1 MIAGAGL
8 AGASVAVTLCEE
20 GFGGGIALLGAE
32 VTSPFGRPPL
42 SKTYL
47 LGKEGLADWYVK
59 PAGWYDDN
67 QVDLRPD
74 AAVEHVDT
82 DAALVVLA
90 SGEAVGY
97 DRLVLCTGGRARR
110 LEIPGADLVGVHTL
124 RTVADCEAIK
134 IAAQPGSRAAVIGM
148 RFTPPQ
154 TAMRI
159 RSPTSTPIEVS
170 RLPGGNASSA
180 AIASLSRRLAP
191 SSTRNPP
198 CSLCR
203 GTG

>member
-1 MIAGAGL
+1 MTTQREPDRVVIVGAGL
-8 AGASVAVTLCEE
+8 AGASVAVSLREE
-20 GFGGGIALLGAE
+20 GFAGPIALLGAE
-32 VTSPFGRPPL
+32 VTPPFGRPPL

-59 PAGWYDDN
+59 PAGWYDEN
-67 QVDLRPD
+67 GVDLRPD
-74 AAVEHVDT
+74 AAVEQVDT

-134 IAAQPGSRAAVIGM
+134 IVAQPGTRAVVIGM
-148 RFTPPQ
+148 GFIGSEVAAALRELDV
-154 TAMRI
+154 AV
-159 RSPTSTPIEVS
+159 TSV
-170 RLPGGNASSA
+170 R
-180 AIASLSRRLAP
+180 
-191 SSTRNPP
+191 
-198 CSLCR
+198 
-203 GTG
+203 